1 MQESTWTLTYSTIK
15 WNSSIFPRCWF
26 FASGSFVW
34 DLTICISWAQTI
46 YKLWSLHSEETP
58 DLVISLQSFHGRP
71 CPHNVQCLLSLPL
84 THKTWSRWLLIW
96 NEFDMIDYFR
106 CQPVLEKLSVLWAQS
121 LSPND
126 NQPHEKMIIRWTKV
140 YLRSIP
146 SIFILCEYTQS
157 LPLPQLMQYHIRV
170 RLYLT
175 ARVRDRVQPLKC
187 SDL

>member
-1 MQESTWTLTYSTIK
+1 MDINLFNDKVKLFHFSKMLI
-15 WNSSIFPRCWF
+15 
-26 FASGSFVW
+26 FASWSFVW

-140 YLRSIP
+140 YLRSTP
-146 SIFILCEYTQS
+146 SIFILCGYTQS
-157 LPLPQLMQYHIRV
+157 LSLLQLMQYHIRA
-170 RLYLT
+170 RLYLS
-175 ARVRDRVQPLKC
+175 ARVRDRVQP
-187 SDL
+187 